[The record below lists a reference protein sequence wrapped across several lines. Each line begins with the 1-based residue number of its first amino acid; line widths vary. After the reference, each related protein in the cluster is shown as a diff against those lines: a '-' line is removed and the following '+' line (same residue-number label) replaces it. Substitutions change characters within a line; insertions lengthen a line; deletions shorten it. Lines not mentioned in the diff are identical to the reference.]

1 MGAAGVKCGVLDW
14 LEIAWQDVRYATRG
28 LVRQPAFS
36 LTIIVAAALGIG
48 ATTAVFSLV
57 DRVFL
62 RPLPYANQERLVS
75 VGMTAPLDTNE
86 FLFTPAYLA
95 LRKAPGPFE
104 AITSFQ
110 AGAFSCDIS
119 EQNPI
124 RERCLRVESNFLDT
138 LGVLPVGGR
147 MFSRAEDVPNG
158 PRVAVISYGLWRSRF
173 ASDPA
178 AAGRVISLDGVPTT
192 IIGVLPEDFEIPTL
206 APADILIPQQLSDA
220 PERAMTAV
228 RAFARM
234 SPGVSTPQARAALAP
249 YFEYVL
255 VTVPAP
261 LRKEMTLTI
270 RSVRDRQ
277 IGDARIATY
286 ALFASVIAL
295 LLIACANIAN
305 MLLARAIARR
315 NEFATRAAL
324 GASRTR
330 LARQAL
336 AESMVLGILGGAA
349 GCALAYALL
358 RVFVALAPSSFPRLA
373 QASVDLRVLGFA
385 FGVSL
390 AAGLLFGLVPA
401 LRMPRDI
408 AMSGWKATPRI
419 RGGLRTAL
427 LTAQIAIS
435 LVLLNGAA
443 LLLRSLQ
450 NIENVPLGIQ
460 TDRVVVAHI
469 ELGRVRYAQEG
480 AQLAF
485 FDQLEQRLGV
495 LRGANAFAVTDSVP
509 PAGGMHGRPLA
520 SIEVEGQARRAQ
532 NTGEMVGF
540 RYVTPGYFSALGIR
554 LLRGRTFDEHDRAP
568 GADSIVISE
577 TLSRRLFGNDDPLN
591 RHLLREPPAPW
602 LTVIGVVADVKNNG
616 PQDSAAPEYYLP
628 RKSSPIPGVQGQA
641 GRAATAMIR
650 SSVDPALAASELR
663 DAISAV
669 DSTVP
674 IEIETMK
681 HRVEGVTQRPRF
693 DAILLI
699 AFAVTGTL
707 LAAIGLFGVTS
718 FFVEQGTREIGVRV
732 ALGATP
738 REILQWTLAHAA
750 RWISVGVVLGVGA
763 SLASAR
769 YLRSLLF
776 QVAPADMRALL
787 FAVFLL
793 CVVAL
798 IAATIPA
805 RRAMRVDP
813 IVTLRHE

>member
-1 MGAAGVKCGVLDW
+1 MVAW
-14 LEIAWQDVRYATRG
+14 LEIAWQDIRYAVRG
-28 LVRQPAFS
+28 LVLQPAFS
-36 LTIIVAAALGIG
+36 LTILLAAALGIG

-86 FLFTPAYLA
+86 FLFTPAYLE
-95 LRKAPGPFE
+95 LRNSQSPFE
-104 AITSFQ
+104 AVTSFQ

-138 LGVLPVGGR
+138 LGVSPVVGR
-147 MFSRAEDVPNG
+147 MFSHAEDVSNG
-158 PRVAVISYGLWRSRF
+158 PRVAMISYGLWRSRF
-173 ASDPA
+173 ASDPDV
-178 AAGRVISLDGVPTT
+178 AGRVISLDGVPTT
-192 IIGVLPEDFEIPTL
+192 ITGVLPEDFEIPTL
-206 APADILIPQQLSDA
+206 SPADILVPQQLSAA
-220 PERAMTAV
+220 PERSMTAV

-234 SPGVSTPQARAALAP
+234 SPGVSIPQARAALAS
-249 YFEYVL
+249 YFENL
-255 VTVPAP
+255 LDTVPAP
-261 LRKEMTLTI
+261 LRKEMKLTV

-277 IGDARIATY
+277 IGDARVATY
-286 ALFASVIAL
+286 ALFSSVIAL

-305 MLLARAIARR
+305 MLLTRAIARR

-324 GASRTR
+324 GASRLR

-336 AESMVLGILGGAA
+336 TESMVLGIVGGAA

-373 QASVDLRVLGFA
+373 QASVDLRVMAFTFA
-385 FGVSL
+385 VSL
-390 AAGLLFGLVPA
+390 AAGLLFGVAPA
-401 LRMPRDI
+401 VRMPRDL
-408 AMSGWKATPRI
+408 ATGGWKATPRV

-443 LLLRSLQ
+443 LLLRSLR

-460 TDRVVVAHI
+460 TDRIVMAHF

-485 FDQLEQRLGV
+485 FDQLEQRLGTIP
-495 LRGANAFAVTDSVP
+495 GASAFAVTDSVP

-520 SIEVEGQARRAQ
+520 SIEVGGQARRAQ

-554 LLRGRTFDEHDRAP
+554 LLQGRTFDERDRAP

-591 RHLLREPPAPW
+591 RHILREPPAPW
-602 LTVIGVVADVKNNG
+602 FTVIGVVADVKNNG
-616 PQDSAAPEYYLP
+616 PEDSAAPEYYLP
-628 RKSSPIPGVQGQA
+628 RKSSPIPGVRGQA
-641 GRAATAMIR
+641 GRAATVIIR
-650 SSVDPALAASELR
+650 TSVDPTLAASELR
-663 DAISAV
+663 DAIAAV
-669 DSTVP
+669 DDTLPV
-674 IEIETMK
+674 EIETMQ

-693 DAILLI
+693 DAILLV

-738 REILQWTLAHAA
+738 REILQWTLGRAA
-750 RWISVGVVLGVGA
+750 RWISVGVALGLGA
-763 SLASAR
+763 SLASGR

-776 QVAPADMRALL
+776 QVAPADIPALV